1 MDNYRHP
8 FIGSM
13 AAAVV
18 DTEGVVVSWTEAA
31 EELLGRPAGE
41 VCGRRMSELLAD
53 PSHWAALAAGR
64 AGTAALLDGRG
75 HATDVAFRV
84 LPLIE
89 DGPGRYLVIGAP
101 AAEVARWREDDAFTR
116 ELFLQD
122 RIGLAVFDEE
132 LRLTRTN
139 THLLPYTGVP
149 GDLRGRR
156 LADFLRAEDAEAIES
171 LLREVL
177 QTGRPLALP
186 EALVRTVVDPKG
198 GRVMGIS
205 AFRLQA
211 DGDKPVGVTALF
223 TDITEL
229 GRSRRR
235 LELLHGATAAVGGSL
250 SVTGTCADLAAVL
263 VPGLADAVVV
273 EVAEAVLNGDEPEH
287 ARAGPLTLRRT
298 AVAGAAAG
306 LLPTGVP
313 VVVDR
318 AESSEPTL
326 EEDAGRPAMTV
337 ALRARGIML
346 GRIRVHHE
354 QGSEGYEGADLQLL
368 QEIASRAALA
378 LDNARRYT
386 REHRAAVSL
395 QRSLLPPAA
404 TDTPAAVTASV
415 YLPTG
420 TGDGG
425 VGGDWFDVIPLSS
438 ARIALVVGDVVGH
451 GLEAAATMGRLRT
464 AVRTLADLDLAPD
477 ELLVHLDDLVAQLVV
492 EADQGGDGVHREPA
506 PAGATCL
513 YAVYDPVSRRC
524 VMASAGHPPPAMV
537 HPDGAVGYV
546 ELSPGP
552 PLGVGGFPFEVTE
565 IEPAAGSVLVL
576 YTDGLIGGGEGDL
589 DEGMAALRTRLD
601 RARVTTR
608 RLAEAGREITQSLPV
623 HRLPDDVTLL
633 LARTRVLP
641 TDDTAAW
648 DLDPE
653 PAAVSRIR
661 EAVAEQLE
669 RWGLDSLVFTTE
681 LVVSEL
687 VTNAIRY
694 GGGRVGVRLIRV
706 ERLICEVSDPSSTQP
721 RMRRARLT
729 DEGGRGLYLVA
740 QLTNRWGSRHT
751 DQGKTIWTEQEI
763 PGPNAG
769 TWPGA
774 SPPTE

>member
-31 EELLGRPAGE
+31 EELLGRPAAK
-41 VCGRRMSELLAD
+41 VCGRPMRELLAD
-53 PSHWAALAAGR
+53 RDQWPALVAGR
-64 AGTAALLDGRG
+64 AGTAVLLDGHGR
-75 HATDVAFRV
+75 ATDVAFRV
-84 LPLIE
+84 LPLVA
-89 DGPGRYLVIGAP
+89 DGPRRFLVIGAP
-101 AAEVARWREDDAFTR
+101 AAEVARWREDEAFTR

-122 RIGLAVFDEE
+122 RVGLAVFDDE
-132 LRLTRTN
+132 LRLLRTN

-149 GDLRGRR
+149 PDLKGMR
-156 LADFLRAEDAEAIES
+156 LADFLMAEDAEVIES
-171 LLREVL
+171 LLWDVL
-177 QTGRPLALP
+177 RSGRPLVLP
-186 EALVRTVVDPKG
+186 EVLVRTVVDPRG

-211 DGDKPVGVTALF
+211 DGDKPMGVTALF

-229 GRSRRR
+229 DRSRRR
-235 LELLHGATAAVGGSL
+235 LEVLHGATAAVGGSL
-250 SVTGTCADLAAVL
+250 SVTGTCEDLAAVL
-263 VPGLADAVVV
+263 VPGLADAAVV
-273 EVAEAVLNGDEPEH
+273 EVAEAVFSGDEPEP
-287 ARAGPLTLRRT
+287 ARTGPLVLRRT
-298 AVAGAAAG
+298 AVVGGAAG
-306 LLPTGVP
+306 RLPTGIAVA
-313 VVVDR
+313 VDQ
-318 AESSEPTL
+318 ADSSAPTL
-326 EEDAGRPAMTV
+326 GEDTGRPAMTV
-337 ALRARGIML
+337 PLRARGILL
-346 GRIRVHHE
+346 GRIRVHRAP
-354 QGSEGYEGADLQLL
+354 GSDGYESADLELL

-395 QRSLLPPAA
+395 QRSLLPPAV

-420 TGDGG
+420 TDDG

-492 EADQGGDGVHREPA
+492 EADQGGDGVRPEPA

-513 YAVYDPVSRRC
+513 YAVYDPVSHKC
-524 VMASAGHPPPAMV
+524 VMASAGHPPPAVV
-537 HPDGAVGYV
+537 HPNGAIEYV

-552 PLGVGGFPFEVTE
+552 PLGVGAFPFEVTE

-589 DEGMAALRTRLD
+589 DEGMAVLRSRLD
-601 RARVTTR
+601 QAGVTTR
-608 RLAEAGREITQSLPV
+608 PLAEAGREITESLPA

-641 TDDTAAW
+641 ADDTAAW
-648 DLDPE
+648 DVDPVPE
-653 PAAVSRIR
+653 AVSWVR
-661 EAVAEQLE
+661 AQVAEQLE
-669 RWGLDSLVFTTE
+669 RWGLDGLVFTTE

-694 GGGRVGVRLIRV
+694 GGGGPVGVRLIRV

-740 QLTNRWGSRHT
+740 QLTSRWGSRYT
-751 DQGKTIWTEQEI
+751 DRGKAIWTEQEI
-763 PGPNAG
+763 P
-769 TWPGA
+769 
-774 SPPTE
+774 